1 MGGASSLGLILV
13 DSGVCVSP
21 SVLAF
26 PDYARGRQRRGWG
39 GDPEGR
45 SPVGVTAVQASVA
58 RAVLRLGR
66 QAPVPVQIAKL
77 FSVGRFPDWHED
89 EVTLSFLRQP
99 GNPDSDL
106 LTQFPAM
113 GWCWKQLETGVGDGV
128 APGGE
133 GVLLA
138 SDGPTWL
145 PPAQVCGWSGPRP
158 GEPVGRVGG
167 KHRGCHGGAKAER
180 LHATHFYIHLQLS
193 AGPPPLQGFGSGQTR
208 SCPDIADILLRG
220 ADKVP

>member
-1 MGGASSLGLILV
+1 MEASVGGASSLGLILV

-77 FSVGRFPDWHED
+77 FSVGRFPDWHKD

-106 LTQFPAM
+106 LTPFPAM
-113 GWCWKQLETGVGDGV
+113 GWCGKQLEAGVGDGV

-138 SDGPTWL
+138 SDGPRGSLL
-145 PPAQVCGWSGPRP
+145 PRCVGGVGHALGNLWDEWVGNIGAAIEGPRQ
-158 GEPVGRVGG
+158 
-167 KHRGCHGGAKAER
+167 KGCTPH
-180 LHATHFYIHLQLS
+180 TSTFTYN
-193 AGPPPLQGFGSGQTR
+193 
-208 SCPDIADILLRG
+208 
-220 ADKVP
+220 